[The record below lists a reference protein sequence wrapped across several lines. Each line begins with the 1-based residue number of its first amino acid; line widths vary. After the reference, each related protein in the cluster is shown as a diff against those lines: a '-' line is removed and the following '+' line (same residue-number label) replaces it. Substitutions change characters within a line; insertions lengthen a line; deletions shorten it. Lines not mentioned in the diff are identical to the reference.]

1 MKISVLLIVCYVFVC
16 CVTYKVFE
24 NQSPMTTIKIPMM
37 MLPKEYMSGCSSDP
51 DLNKCTL
58 SRAKEENVVNP
69 PVKPTIKKKCAS
81 SFNTFSL
88 FMFLTYICYY
98 ITFIHYVNIYSL
110 LHLVYSLF

>member
-24 NQSPMTTIKIPMM
+24 NQSPMTTIRIPIM

-88 FMFLTYICYY
+88 CSIPKKIPINKQPIRFA
-98 ITFIHYVNIYSL
+98 VNVPIGY
-110 LHLVYSLF
+110 